1 MSKTVGHVCRGCEQS
16 FIGLTWR
23 NGKVVIVGKC
33 GFCGDQA
40 FTPLDSAQTEP
51 AHTKKYRNSCSLVV
65 QLRCPVRKF

>member
-1 MSKTVGHVCRGCEQS
+1 MSKTVGHVCRGFEQS

-40 FTPLDSAQTEP
+40 FTPLDSALRKLNQLTQKNTETP
-51 AHTKKYRNSCSLVV
+51 VVSL
-65 QLRCPVRKF
+65 FN